1 MKAKIL
7 AAVIIAGA
15 AVAPIHTAEAGR
27 LDQAIFLAKVAKA
40 KLIDAGR
47 DAKKKAVCKLLP
59 CLGKIKL

>member
-7 AAVIIAGA
+7 AAALVASA

-40 KLIDAGR
+40 KMIDAGR
-47 DAKKKAVCKLLP
+47 GLKKKAVCKLLP
-59 CLGKIKL
+59 CLGQIKL